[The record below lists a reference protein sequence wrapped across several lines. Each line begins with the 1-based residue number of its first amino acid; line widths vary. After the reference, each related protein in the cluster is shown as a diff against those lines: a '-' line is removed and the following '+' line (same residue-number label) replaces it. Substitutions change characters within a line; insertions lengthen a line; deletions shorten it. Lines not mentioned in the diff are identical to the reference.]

1 MLLNCDMG
9 ESFGAWRMG
18 DDAAV
23 MPHIDMASIACG
35 FHAGE
40 PAIMQATVRLARDHQ
55 VAIGAHPS
63 YPDLAGFGRRSMQFA
78 ADTLAA
84 IVAYQL
90 GALAAICQ
98 ANETELSYLKPHG
111 ALYNDMQ
118 TQAELFATVL
128 EVVARAN
135 ERRQRPLALVT
146 LAQTGPTA
154 EQQAQQ
160 AARLGVPLLR
170 EAFADRRYEPNGQLR
185 SRQHSDAVL
194 HDSQQILAQVQQF
207 ASGEAIVA
215 SDGSRLVLPAD
226 TLCVHGDNPES
237 VATVAAIRQL
247 LGARLQ
253 RTV

>member
-9 ESFGAWRMG
+9 ESFGAWTMG

-35 FHAGE
+35 FHAGD

-63 YPDLAGFGRRSMQFA
+63 YPDLAGFGRRSMAFP

-84 IVAYQL
+84 IVSYQI

-98 ANETELSYLKPHG
+98 GNDTELSYVKPHG
-111 ALYNDMQ
+111 ALYNAMQ
-118 TQAELFATVL
+118 TQPELFRTVL
-128 EVVARAN
+128 AVVARFN
-135 ERRQRPLALVT
+135 ESRQQPLALVT
-146 LAQTGPTA
+146 LAQTGAVA

-160 AARLGVPLLR
+160 AAQLGVPLVR
-170 EAFADRRYEPNGQLR
+170 EAFADRRYEPTGQLR
-185 SRQHSDAVL
+185 SRQHRDAVL
-194 HDSQQILAQVQQF
+194 HDSQHILAQVQQF
-207 ASGEAIVA
+207 AAGEAIVA
-215 SDGSRLVLPAD
+215 SDGSALVLQAD

-247 LGARLQ
+247 LGARVQ
-253 RTV
+253 RTY